1 MWSQIL
7 NIILGIWLMT
17 APQLLKYNGTA
28 ADNDHILGPVITSF
42 AIIALSE
49 CTKAVGKYNVPLGA
63 WLVFAPWVL
72 GYDEAI
78 SIAND
83 TIAGVL
89 IILFAL
95 VKRKTKNQYGGGWIQ
110 LFKRNMN

>member
-1 MWSQIL
+1 
-7 NIILGIWLMT
+7 
-17 APQLLKYNGTA
+17 
-28 ADNDHILGPVITSF
+28 
-42 AIIALSE
+42 
-49 CTKAVGKYNVPLGA
+49 
-63 WLVFAPWVL
+63 VFAPWVL